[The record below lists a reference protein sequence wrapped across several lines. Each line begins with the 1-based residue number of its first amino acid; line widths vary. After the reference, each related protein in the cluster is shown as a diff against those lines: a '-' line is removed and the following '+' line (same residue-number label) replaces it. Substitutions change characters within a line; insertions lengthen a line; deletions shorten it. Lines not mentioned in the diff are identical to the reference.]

1 MASSSQVRSRA
12 DRKTHMLSIPS
23 SSHLEAGPPN
33 PRGADLRAFL
43 QHRAVHQRR
52 HR

>member
-1 MASSSQVRSRA
+1 
-12 DRKTHMLSIPS
+12 MLSIPSSSS

-33 PRGADLRAFL
+33 PRSADLQAFL
-43 QHRAVHQRR
+43 PHRAVHQRR